1 MLVPGKGC
9 WDALVA
15 AEHDAQHV
23 ADVVVHADFLEEP
36 A

>member
-1 MLVPGKGC
+1 VPGKGC

-15 AEHDAQHV
+15 VEHDAQYV
-23 ADVVVHADFLEEP
+23 ADAVMYAEYLEEP